1 MFTFGPPEEPEI
13 DSEQLDAFFARL
25 DADVRSALEQNL
37 DDRDGFQDRLY
48 RDYGRGLDA
57 MDLLYFSAVEA
68 SNWAK
73 DAVHEA
79 LEHDDDRESFDHYYG
94 VLRGL
99 AARALTSY
107 AETTWLLRGGYPQAA
122 LTRVRFLHELFV
134 TAQLLAE
141 YGRPDGEHPELVDR
155 YLEHH
160 EVFIRATADD
170 LIATG
175 ALDPTKFFD
184 QEVLD
189 TLERRRA
196 QLLARYGK
204 SFAGMWG
211 WAAPLFPGENR
222 ISMRMIGSRV
232 LPELHYFY
240 SMTSAHVHAGSEGW
254 HETIVERGE
263 EQILTS
269 GAKNL
274 GLTLPA
280 ELATSFLLQ
289 LVGVVVPTRIETEG
303 AAIDTGGFFQ
313 AALARMGA
321 SISEHMSAGEDA
333 VTQAE
338 ERYQARLQQGT
349 RPDRAPRIRGL
360 ALWLVHRA
368 ERRLRRGL

>member
-13 DSEQLDAFFARL
+13 DPEQFDAFFARL
-25 DADVRSALEQNL
+25 DADARSALEQNL

-48 RDYGRGLDA
+48 RDYGRGLGA

-68 SNWAK
+68 SSWAK
-73 DAVHEA
+73 DAVHEE
-79 LEHDDDRESFDHYYG
+79 LKYDDDRESFDHYYG
-94 VLRGL
+94 VMRGL
-99 AARALTSY
+99 VARALTSY
-107 AETTWLLRGGYPQAA
+107 AEITWLLRGGYPQAA

-134 TAQLLAE
+134 TAELLAQ
-141 YGRPDGEHPELVDR
+141 YGSPEGEHPELVDR

-175 ALDPTKFFD
+175 VLDPSKFFD
-184 QEVLD
+184 QDVLE

-222 ISMRMIGSRV
+222 ISMKMIGSRV

-254 HETIVERGE
+254 HETIIERGE
-263 EQILTS
+263 EQILAS
-269 GAKNL
+269 GATNL

-280 ELATSFLLQ
+280 ELGTAFFLQ
-289 LVGVVVPTRIETEG
+289 IVGIVVPTRIESEG

-321 SISEHMSAGEDA
+321 TISEHMSAGEDA

-349 RPDRAPRIRGL
+349 RPDRALRIRGL
-360 ALWLVHRA
+360 AMWLVHRA
-368 ERRLRRGL
+368 KRRLRRGL

>member
-1 MFTFGPPEEPEI
+1 MFTFGPKEEPEI
-13 DSEQLDAFFARL
+13 DPEQLDAFFARL
-25 DADVRSALEQNL
+25 DADARSALEQNL

-68 SNWAK
+68 SSWAK

-79 LEHDDDRESFDHYYG
+79 LKYDDDRESFDHYYG
-94 VLRGL
+94 VMRGL
-99 AARALTSY
+99 VARALTSY
-107 AETTWLLRGGYPQAA
+107 AEITWLLRGGYPQAA

-134 TAQLLAE
+134 TAELLAQ
-141 YGRPDGEHPELVDR
+141 YGSPEGEHPELVDR

-175 ALDPTKFFD
+175 ALDPSKFFD
-184 QEVLD
+184 QDVLE

-196 QLLARYGK
+196 ELLARYGK

-263 EQILTS
+263 EQILAS
-269 GAKNL
+269 GATNL

-280 ELATSFLLQ
+280 ELATAFFLQ
-289 LVGVVVPTRIETEG
+289 MVGVVVPTRIESEG

-321 SISEHMSAGEDA
+321 TISEHMSAGEDA

-338 ERYQARLQQGT
+338 ERYKARLRQGT
-349 RPDRAPRIRGL
+349 RPDRAPRRRGL
-360 ALWLVHRA
+360 AMWLVHRA